1 MSGAEHFKLQP
12 ELSSALLP
20 ELGVGIIYSSALDD
34 LIRRRPDLVQV
45 VEIEPQTV
53 WMESGRAEEPYLL
66 KPEVSEEL
74 QSLPARKLIH
84 SVGTPVGGSVRAN
97 AAQIPL
103 LRQMVE
109 SLGAP
114 WASEHLS
121 FNLTPDHF
129 TGFFLPPRQTD
140 AGIEIYSR
148 AVVDLRDGLGVP
160 VAAETGVN
168 YLRPRADEIPDG
180 EFMARLAERADCG
193 ILLDLHNVYC
203 NARNGRQSVDKFL
216 SQLPLERV
224 WEVHLAGGF
233 EMDGFW
239 LDSHSGAIPDPLFE
253 ICRDVIPALPNVKAI
268 VFEMFSSFLSRFGLE
283 NVERELERIQGLW
296 ESRRTA
302 PARQGIPATGSP
314 LGGPS
319 VAEWERELGGAVNG
333 RQATQGWSAALAEE
347 PGVRLTAGLI
357 KEFRG
362 SMVVNVYRMTCRLI
376 MLALGPDVFRAILE
390 DFWSTTTPKQFAVS
404 EAEAFARFL
413 EEKNF
418 RLPQL
423 HSILNFERATIA
435 TLQDG
440 QARIAKFSLDP
451 LPMLRALA
459 DGVLLENPGT
469 PGDYEIEVVPETAV
483 RVGEL
488 IGSR

>member
-1 MSGAEHFKLQP
+1 MSGAGLS
-12 ELSSALLP
+12 ELLPKALP
-20 ELGVGIIYSSALDD
+20 ELGVGIIYSSALDE

-53 WMESGRAEEPYLL
+53 WMESGRADEPYIL

-74 QSLPARKLIH
+74 QSIPARKLIH

-140 AGIEIYSR
+140 SGIEIYSH
-148 AVVDLRDGLGVP
+148 AVAELRQGLGVP

-203 NARNGRQSVDKFL
+203 NARNGRQSVDRFL
-216 SQLPLERV
+216 SELPLERV

-239 LDSHSGAIPDPLFE
+239 LDSHSGAIPDALFE

-268 VFEMFSSFLSRFGLE
+268 NFEMFSSFLSRFGLE
-283 NVERELERIQGLW
+283 NVERELERIQVLW
-296 ESRRTA
+296 ELRRTGTSRLRVRA
-302 PARQGIPATGSP
+302 SGSP
-314 LGGPS
+314 VGGPS
-319 VAEWERELGGAVNG
+319 VTEWERELGGVVNG
-333 RQATQGWSAALAEE
+333 RQATEEWSATLAEE
-347 PGVRLTAGLI
+347 AGVRLTAGLI

-362 SMVVNVYRMTCRLI
+362 SMLVNVYRMTCRLM

-390 DFWSTTTPKQFAVS
+390 DFWSTTPPKQFAVS

-413 EEKNF
+413 EEKKF

-440 QARIAKFSLDP
+440 QPRIAKFSLDP

-469 PGDYEIEVVPETAV
+469 PGDYEIEVVPETAI
-483 RVGEL
+483 RIAEYTD
-488 IGSR
+488 SN

>member
-1 MSGAEHFKLQP
+1 
-12 ELSSALLP
+12 
-20 ELGVGIIYSSALDD
+20 
-34 LIRRRPDLVQV
+34 
-45 VEIEPQTV
+45 
-53 WMESGRAEEPYLL
+53 
-66 KPEVSEEL
+66 
-74 QSLPARKLIH
+74 
-84 SVGTPVGGSVRAN
+84 VGGSVRAN

-109 SLGAP
+109 SLGSP

-148 AVVDLRDGLGVP
+148 AVSDLRQGLGVP

-203 NARNGRQSVDKFL
+203 TSRNGRQSVDKFL

-239 LDSHSGAIPDPLFE
+239 LDSHSGAIPDALFE

-268 VFEMFSSFLSRFGLE
+268 NFEMFSSFLSRFGVE

-296 ESRRTA
+296 ALRRTSAARRRMPA
-302 PARQGIPATGSP
+302 PGSP
-314 LGGPS
+314 VGGPS
-319 VAEWERELGGAVNG
+319 VAEWERELGGVVNG
-333 RQATQGWSAALAEE
+333 RQATEEWSATLAEE
-347 PGVRLTAGLI
+347 AGVRLTAGLI

-362 SMVVNVYRMTCRLI
+362 SMVVNVYRMTCRL
-376 MLALGPDVFRAILE
+376 MLLALGPDVFRAILE
-390 DFWSTTTPKQFAVS
+390 DFWSTTAPKQFAVS

-440 QARIAKFSLDP
+440 RPRIAKFSLDP
-451 LPMLRALA
+451 LPMLSALA
-459 DGVLLENPGT
+459 EGVLLENPGT
-469 PGDYEIEVVPETAV
+469 PGDYEIEVVPETAI
-483 RVGEL
+483 RMAEFTA
-488 IGSR
+488 SH